1 MQVIDFLKQIS
12 GTLKIE
18 LPAELVEKLS
28 IDLPETFDTEFTKNY
43 LTRERAKSD
52 DEIITEI
59 TKKANKSALTA
70 VDEQIKELLP
80 LVSDEARQKINSVFS
95 TAEKVKLLKPA
106 LDESMQKQ
114 KGKVTPEDV
123 RKVEEEWSLKYKTLQ
138 DASKAEKELLAKQM
152 EEKNFDFHVTA
163 KLSGYNVA
171 DPFKQTREQINS
183 LALLALKQKGYMYE
197 FENGTIAVRQVKDGI
212 TRDAFDGD
220 KKVTFESLIDGIMQ
234 PFIAKSAGNGAN
246 NDSDDDSATRT
257 RVIQT
262 DGKEDLRSL
271 MFKTQGSVSIP

>member
-12 GTLKIE
+12 GNLKIE
-18 LPAELVEKLS
+18 LPAELAEKLAV
-28 IDLPETFDTEFTKNY
+28 DLPETFDTEFTKNY
-43 LTRERAKSD
+43 LTRDRAKSD

-59 TKKANKSALTA
+59 TKKANKNALTA

-138 DASKAEKELLAKQM
+138 DSAKAEKEQLARQM
-152 EEKNFDFHVTA
+152 EEKNFDFYATA
-163 KLSGYNVA
+163 KISGYNVA
-171 DPFKQTREQINS
+171 DQFKQTREQINS
-183 LALLALKQKGYMYE
+183 LALLALKQKGYTYE

-212 TRDAFDGD
+212 ARDAFDGD
-220 KKVTFESLIDGIMQ
+220 KKVTFESLIDGFMQ
-234 PFIAKSAGNGAN
+234 PFIAKSAGSAQGAGG
-246 NDSDDDSATRT
+246 DDTQQQQRNIAL
-257 RVIQT
+257 
-262 DGKEDLRSL
+262 DGKEDLKTM
-271 MFKTQGSVSIP
+271 MFKQQQAVSLP